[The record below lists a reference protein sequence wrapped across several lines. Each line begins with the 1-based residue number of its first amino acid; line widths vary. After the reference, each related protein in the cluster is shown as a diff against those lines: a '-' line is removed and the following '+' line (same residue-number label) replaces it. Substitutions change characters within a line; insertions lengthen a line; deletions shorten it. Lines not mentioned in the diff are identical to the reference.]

1 MGNRDGARAA
11 SNSRGCPCA
20 RKLFLD
26 PDSLYE
32 IRTVSILQIMTQE
45 EEGAMLERAD
55 YEAVEVRG
63 VLQHKRVL
71 LDRLS

>member
-1 MGNRDGARAA
+1 MT
-11 SNSRGCPCA
+11 
-20 RKLFLD
+20 
-26 PDSLYE
+26 
-32 IRTVSILQIMTQE
+32 TVSILQIMTQE

-63 VLQHKRVL
+63 ALQDKRVL